1 MSSRDTLDEI
11 QILGTNEVDVGFR
24 IGLLH
29 HVLFLDK
36 IPGNIPPKLL
46 ERFCK
51 DVLEI
56 GQ

>member
-11 QILGTNEVDVGFR
+11 QIPGTNEVGVGFR

-36 IPGNIPPKLL
+36 IPGKISPKLL

>member
-1 MSSRDTLDEI
+1 MSSRDTLDET
-11 QILGTNEVDVGFR
+11 QIPGTNEVGVGFR

-36 IPGNIPPKLL
+36 IPGKISPKLL